1 MGPEKDRSKVLAAVM
16 AAVNAYLEEESAR
29 MSERLQRPVPV
40 VNIWPI
46 LGREEIM
53 RMRTLW
59 QRRIT

>member
-16 AAVNAYLEEESAR
+16 AAVNACLEEESAL